1 MDREKYRGL
10 TINDS
15 VVNNK
20 RIYNSIQKA
29 ESNRVDVAMSIGGMN
44 AVLNS
49 CEKKSFKKKF
59 SKMIPEL
66 SNSFL
71 GNRESKMNSQG
82 TKTTNKNMRS
92 SIGSHMYDPNADHNF
107 KLASKSQISS
117 VMQEK

>member
-10 TINDS
+10 SIGDNVATNQ
-15 VVNNK
+15 

-29 ESNRVDVAMSIGGMN
+29 ESNRVDVAMSIGGMQT
-44 AVLNS
+44 VLNS

-71 GNRESKMNSQG
+71 GKSLNSG
-82 TKTTNKNMRS
+82 NKTTVQKDRS
-92 SIGSHMYDPNADHNF
+92 TATSQAYDPHCDHNF
-107 KLASKSQISS
+107 KHASKSQISS
-117 VMQEK
+117 INEK